1 MSTKPSLALIPSAY
15 KASKVYSV
23 LPNDGTGDFDFS
35 RASNAT
41 RINKD
46 GLIETVGSN
55 VPRLNYPMIDGVVS
69 GCPSLLLE
77 PARTNLITYSEDF
90 TQGYWTKSGSSAT
103 SGFISPN
110 GTANAFKLIENT
122 SVGDHRID
130 AQGITTSSGTSYTL
144 SMFLKKEDGRNWFKL
159 RDFTT
164 NAYVNV
170 NLSNGTIGST
180 NLVNNTQKIE
190 TFGNDWYRVSFTF
203 TSGSSVALRLYIAE
217 SDNNTNYQ
225 GDGTSGVY
233 IFGAQLEAGS
243 YPTSYIPTNGSQ
255 VTRVAERGIQTNIPT
270 SIISSSY
277 PFTLYVESK
286 NIVGNRFAISFLNSS
301 VSSEYFNILVD
312 TDNIVKSES
321 RANVTTENIISGV
334 ALTNGQKF
342 KAAFIMESAT
352 SGKLAV
358 NGTIVSKTN
367 FANQAVNANI
377 NDLLLGQLR
386 TVSDTGER
394 LPIYDAR
401 VYNTVLNNS
410 DLETLTSWRSFREMA
425 RDLLYTIE

>member
-35 RASNAT
+35 RATIAT

-77 PARTNLITYSEDF
+77 PARTNLLTYSEDF
-90 TQGYWTKSGSSAT
+90 SDAYWTKSGLSVT
-103 SGFISPN
+103 SGFISPD
-110 GTANAFKLIENT
+110 GTSNAFKLVEDTSTNHQMFKAISGTGRTLSFFAKSDGRDWVAVNCGTLTYFNVALGTVGEVSAGSVATIESMPNGWFRCSVTET
-122 SVGDHRID
+122 SGVYGADFSLSKN
-130 AQGITTSSGTSYTL
+130 GTTSS
-144 SMFLKKEDGRNWFKL
+144 
-159 RDFTT
+159 
-164 NAYVNV
+164 
-170 NLSNGTIGST
+170 
-180 NLVNNTQKIE
+180 
-190 TFGNDWYRVSFTF
+190 
-203 TSGSSVALRLYIAE
+203 
-217 SDNNTNYQ
+217 YQ
-225 GDGTSGVY
+225 GDGTSGIY
-233 IFGAQLEAGS
+233 IWGAQLEEGS
-243 YPTSYIPTNGSQ
+243 YLTSYIPTSGSS
-255 VTRVAERGIQTNIPT
+255 VTRVSESCIKNNIPT

-301 VSSEYFNILVD
+301 VSNSYFNILVD

-321 RANVTTENIISGV
+321 RANGITENIISGV
-334 ALTNGQKF
+334 TLTNGQKY
-342 KAAFIMESAT
+342 KAALVMESAT

-367 FANQAVNANI
+367 FANQAANANM

-425 RDLLYTIE
+425 RELLYTIE